1 MEQTKD
7 LLWTALETGG
17 PFYFLRFGDGD
28 LFLIDGEDREMH
40 HINSPELRRD
50 LTESICIEGPG
61 FYKASIVNTHKDSSG
76 SFHCFVPRNMK
87 HDVKKGQLRM
97 KRVNRD
103 LRRIQEM
110 ICGDSTF
117 YHLHVFQHVFEHEIT
132 WFNSWLKMLE
142 GKKVLFIAGDKLCGS
157 PLVKKMYNVKT
168 EIAFPGTNDAY
179 YHFDEFLPE
188 IMKQVPEH
196 DVIIP
201 VIGMATRVL
210 GKILYTSGYEDKI
223 FIDIGVITDALSGV
237 RDRYWSRRMK
247 DEGIIDKYKEIN
259 HAL

>member
-1 MEQTKD
+1 
-7 LLWTALETGG
+7 
-17 PFYFLRFGDGD
+17 
-28 LFLIDGEDREMH
+28 
-40 HINSPELRRD
+40 
-50 LTESICIEGPG
+50 
-61 FYKASIVNTHKDSSG
+61 
-76 SFHCFVPRNMK
+76 
-87 HDVKKGQLRM
+87 
-97 KRVNRD
+97 
-103 LRRIQEM
+103 
-110 ICGDSTF
+110 
-117 YHLHVFQHVFEHEIT
+117 
-132 WFNSWLKMLE
+132 
-142 GKKVLFIAGDKLCGS
+142 
-157 PLVKKMYNVKT
+157 MYNVKT

-210 GKILYTSGYEDKI
+210 GKVLYTSGYKDKI

-259 HAL
+259 DAL